1 MTAAGQ
7 RAEREVAEIGQSRRN
22 PPEPLPARAAATS
35 IGALLRER
43 ARIDRAAPA
52 VVEGDRRMTF
62 GELNERVNRLAQSLA
77 AEGVGRGDR
86 IAMLARNCAAWLE
99 VELAAAKLG
108 AIVAAQNWRLAPPE
122 LEHCLRLA
130 EPRVLLVG
138 EGYAAAAAGL
148 ALEVPLTITLGE
160 DYERRLARASAA
172 EPPEVAEPEDGLMIL
187 YTSGTTGLPKGALIS
202 HRAFIARAAVFML
215 ELGLAP
221 GEAFVAWGPFFHMV
235 STDHALASL
244 LRGNPVIVVDGYD
257 PEALAAIVARERI
270 GWLPLVP
277 GMIESFAA
285 VLRAQKTRP
294 KGIKAIGAMA
304 DLVPRHQLAE
314 ITTLLEAP
322 YANTFGATETG
333 LPPATASLIP
343 IGAAP
348 TDLAKRQSS
357 FCEVRLVG
365 PDDAEVADGEP
376 GECAVRGPTLF
387 SGYWR
392 APEVNARDFRGGWF
406 HMGDMF
412 VRREDGR
419 LDFVDRAKYMIKSGG
434 ENVYPAEI
442 ERVLLADPR
451 VEDAV
456 VVRRPDAKW
465 GEVPVAVVARNDESL
480 ERRGALRQLPRRARR
495 LQAAQGDPLRR
506 LRRPPAQ
513 RHRQDPTPRGRGLAR
528 ADQRAVG
535 WVEPHGETQC
545 PSTPGDR
552 RCAAPA
558 SRLPSAL
565 SALLNPKS
573 PISSIG
579 THQV

>member
-1 MTAAGQ
+1 VTSAGQ
-7 RAEREVAEIGQSRRN
+7 QAEGGKVAEIGPGQGH

-35 IGALLRER
+35 IGALLRAR
-43 ARIDRAAPA
+43 ARIDRDAPA
-52 VVEGDRRMTF
+52 VVEGNRQMTF
-62 GELNERVNRLAQSLA
+62 GELNERVNRLAQNLA
-77 AEGVGRGDR
+77 REGVGRGDR
-86 IAMLARNCAAWLE
+86 VAMLARNCAAWVE

-138 EGYAAAAAGL
+138 EGYAEAAAGL
-148 ALEVPLTITLGE
+148 AVEVPLTITLGE
-160 DYERRLARASAA
+160 DYERRLARADAA
-172 EPPEVAEPEDGLMIL
+172 EPPEAALLEDGLVIL

-202 HRAFIARAAVFML
+202 HRAFIARALVFMI

-285 VLRAQKTRP
+285 VLRARQVRP
-294 KGIKAIGAMA
+294 KGIRAIGAMA

-314 ITTLLEAP
+314 ITTLLDSP

-333 LPPATASLIP
+333 LPPGTAALIP
-343 IGAAP
+343 IGTAP

-357 FCEVRLVG
+357 FCEVRLVD
-365 PDDAEVADGEP
+365 PDDHEVPDGEP

-412 VRREDGR
+412 TRRDDGR

-451 VEDAV
+451 VDDAV
-456 VVRRPDAKW
+456 VVRKADARW
-465 GEVPVAVVARNDESL
+465 GEVPVAVIARNDERLSAEEL
-480 ERRGALRQLPRRARR
+480 YASCRTQLAGYKQPKEIRFVAFAELPRSAT
-495 LQAAQGDPLRR
+495 GKI
-506 LRRPPAQ
+506 Q
-513 RHRQDPTPRGRGLAR
+513 RHE
-528 ADQRAVG
+528 
-535 WVEPHGETQC
+535 VEAWFKRVGET
-545 PSTPGDR
+545 
-552 RCAAPA
+552 PA
-558 SRLPSAL
+558 
-565 SALLNPKS
+565 
-573 PISSIG
+573 
-579 THQV
+579 